1 MAESA
6 LDHQPST
13 PERRSTDRVA
23 MRLPGTYGIRSAS
36 ATACLVL
43 DIAPGG
49 LRAAASRPPQTG
61 TLVSFDVPALGS
73 FQGNTVWS
81 HDGQFA
87 VQFVGRSQPR
97 ELAKTLALRSG
108 RARLAI
114 AGDPTTPDPEALV
127 RCSDNTTFPA
137 QLVRMSVDGA
147 CFKADRAP
155 LDGESV
161 EIGDMPCTV
170 IKSKDGQ
177 FAVRFLLQEPL
188 EGSA

>member
-6 LDHQPST
+6 LDQNAST
-13 PERRSTDRVA
+13 QERRSTNRVA
-23 MRLPGTYGIRSAS
+23 MRLPGTFGARSAS
-36 ATACLVL
+36 ATACFIL

-49 LRAAASRPPQTG
+49 IRAAASHPPETG
-61 TLVSFDVPALGS
+61 TQVSLNVPALGT

-81 HDGQFA
+81 RDGQFA
-87 VQFVGRSQPR
+87 IQFIGRSQPR

-114 AGDPTTPDPEALV
+114 VDGTPSTEPEAVV
-127 RCSDNTTFPA
+127 RCGDGSTLA
-137 QLVRMSVDGA
+137 ARLVRMSVDGA
-147 CFKADRAP
+147 CFEADRAP

-170 IKSKDGQ
+170 IKSRGGQ
-177 FAVRFLLQEPL
+177 FAVRFLLQDHM
-188 EGSA
+188 